1 MLAAVT
7 VELVLSHG
15 MLTAVFEVEGACL
28 DRNSLMETHDLGD
41 TIFLMGLMGDY
52 VTFLTVVGF
61 VIQAELHRL
70 VATST

>member
-1 MLAAVT
+1 
-7 VELVLSHG
+7 
-15 MLTAVFEVEGACL
+15 
-28 DRNSLMETHDLGD
+28 METHDLGD